1 MTAASEI
8 YRILWYFAVYS
19 VLGWCVE
26 VVYCT
31 VKTGKVANR
40 GFLNGPV
47 CPVYGFGM
55 LAICRVVDLLPLERM
70 GQIRFIPLFLAG
82 MVLASLVE
90 LIAGWSLFHLFHTRW
105 WDYSDRPFNIGGYV
119 CLQMSLLWGTG
130 TLIMIDFIHPI
141 TQRLT
146 VDTVPMRVGWAVL
159 AAFYMVFAA
168 DLAVTVSIMVGLNK
182 RLAQLDELRA
192 SMRTVSDSMSGV
204 LGESAL
210 QTQQKMDENRVQ
222 AALARAELR
231 DFAQERTKELR
242 GQAQERQRELQ
253 SRTQE
258 RRRELEDYRRNLEER
273 LHRQLT
279 SGEVFGPR
287 RLLRAF
293 PDSKHL
299 RYGELWKRLSDEIN
313 GDKDRKY

>member
-204 LGESAL
+204 LGKVHCRRSKKW
-210 QTQQKMDENRVQ
+210 T
-222 AALARAELR
+222 
-231 DFAQERTKELR
+231 RT
-242 GQAQERQRELQ
+242 GC
-253 SRTQE
+253 
-258 RRRELEDYRRNLEER
+258 RRRLPGRSCGTSRRSEQKNSR
-273 LHRQLT
+273 ARHR
-279 SGEVFGPR
+279 SGGENGRNTGEIWKNASTGSLLPEKCSGQGVFCGRFRIP
-287 RLLRAF
+287 
-293 PDSKHL
+293 
-299 RYGELWKRLSDEIN
+299 N
-313 GDKDRKY
+313 T

>member
-1 MTAASEI
+1 MTVNSEI
-8 YRILWYFAVYS
+8 YRILWYFAAYS

-31 VKTGKVANR
+31 VKSGKVVNR

-55 LAICRVVDLLPLERM
+55 LAICKVVDLLPMESM
-70 GQIRFIPLFLAG
+70 GEVQFVSLFLAG

-90 LIAGWSLFHLFHTRW
+90 LIAGWSLFHLFHARW

-130 TLIMIDFIHPI
+130 TIIMIDFIHPI

-146 VDTVPMRVGWAVL
+146 VDMLPMQTGWVVL
-159 AAFYMVFAA
+159 AVFYLVFSA
-168 DLAVTVSIMVGLNK
+168 DLMVTVSIMVGLNK
-182 RLAQLDELRA
+182 RLARLDQLRT
-192 SMRTVSDSMSGV
+192 SMRTVSDSMSGM

-210 QTQQKMDENRVQ
+210 RTQQKMDENKVQ

-231 DFAQERTKELR
+231 DLAEGTRREIQDRAQERRKE
-242 GQAQERQRELQ
+242 REEYLK
-253 SRTQE
+253 
-258 RRRELEDYRRNLEER
+258 NLEER

-279 SGEVFGPR
+279 SGKMFGPR

-293 PDSKHL
+293 PESKHM
-299 RYGELWKRLSDEIN
+299 RYGEIWKQLSDEIN
-313 GDKDRKY
+313 GERDSTTEHDAS

>member
-1 MTAASEI
+1 MIAGMTFYQIA
-8 YRILWYFAVYS
+8 WYFLLYS
-19 VLGWCVE
+19 FAGWCTE
-26 VVYCT
+26 VIFHAA
-31 VKTGKVANR
+31 KIGKVINR
-40 GFLNGPV
+40 GFLCGPL

-55 LAICRVVDLLPLERM
+55 LAICKAVDLLPMESM
-70 GQIRFIPLFLAG
+70 GEIRFVPLFLAG

-130 TLIMIDFIHPI
+130 TIIMIDFIHPV

-146 VDTVPMRVGWAVL
+146 VDMIPVRAGWL
-159 AAFYMVFAA
+159 I
-168 DLAVTVSIMVGLNK
+168 LAVFYLVFGTDLIITVSIMVGLNK

-192 SMRTVSDSMSGV
+192 SMRTVSDSVSEM

-210 QTQQKMDENRVQ
+210 QTQQKVDENKVQ

-231 DFAQERTKELR
+231 DIAE
-242 GQAQERQRELQ
+242 
-253 SRTQE
+253 E
-258 RRRELEDYRRNLEER
+258 RRRELQDRVQERRKEKEEYLRKLEET
-273 LHRQLT
+273 LHKQLT
-279 SGEVFGPR
+279 SGRVFGPR

-293 PDSKHL
+293 PDSKHM
-299 RYGELWKRLSDEIN
+299 RYGELWKLLSEEIN
-313 GDKDRKY
+313 GKKEA

>member
-1 MTAASEI
+1 M
-8 YRILWYFAVYS
+8 
-19 VLGWCVE
+19 
-26 VVYCT
+26 
-31 VKTGKVANR
+31 
-40 GFLNGPV
+40 
-47 CPVYGFGM
+47 
-55 LAICRVVDLLPLERM
+55 
-70 GQIRFIPLFLAG
+70 
-82 MVLASLVE
+82 
-90 LIAGWSLFHLFHTRW
+90 
-105 WDYSDRPFNIGGYV
+105 

-231 DFAQERTKELR
+231 DFAQER
-242 GQAQERQRELQ
+242 QRELR

-258 RRRELEDYRRNLEER
+258 RRREREEYRRNLEER

-293 PDSKHL
+293 PDSKHM

-313 GDKDRKY
+313 GDKDRWR

>member
-1 MTAASEI
+1 MTAVSEI

-31 VKTGKVANR
+31 VKSGKVANR

-55 LAICRVVDLLPLERM
+55 LAICKIVDLLPMESM
-70 GQIRFIPLFLAG
+70 GEMHFLPLFFAG

-90 LIAGWSLFHLFHTRW
+90 LIAGWSLFHLFHARW

-130 TLIMIDFIHPI
+130 TIIMIDFIHPI

-146 VDTVPMRVGWAVL
+146 VEAIPMQVGWMMLAVYYL
-159 AAFYMVFAA
+159 VFCA
-168 DLAVTVSIMVGLNK
+168 DLTVTVSIMVGLNK
-182 RLAQLDELRA
+182 RLAQLDQLRA
-192 SMRTVSDSMSGV
+192 SMRTVSGR

-210 QTQQKMDENRVQ
+210 QTQQKMDENKVQ

-231 DFAQERTKELR
+231 DLAEETRRELQDRAQERRKE
-242 GQAQERQRELQ
+242 RE
-253 SRTQE
+253 E
-258 RRRELEDYRRNLEER
+258 YRKNLEER
-273 LHRQLT
+273 LHSQLT
-279 SGEVFGPR
+279 SGKMFGPR

-293 PDSKHL
+293 PDSKHT
-299 RYGELWKRLSDEIN
+299 RYGEIWKQLSDEIN
-313 GDKDRKY
+313 GERNSINEKDAC

>member
-1 MTAASEI
+1 MTAVSEI
-8 YRILWYFAVYS
+8 YRILWYFAVYA

-31 VKTGKVANR
+31 VKSGKAVNR

-55 LAICRVVDLLPLERM
+55 LAICKVADILPMESM
-70 GQIRFIPLFLAG
+70 GEIHFVPLFLAG

-90 LIAGWSLFHLFHTRW
+90 LIAGWSLFHLFHARW

-130 TLIMIDFIHPI
+130 TIIMIDFIHPI

-146 VDTVPMRVGWAVL
+146 VDMVPVQAGWLILAV
-159 AAFYMVFAA
+159 FYLVFGA
-168 DLAVTVSIMVGLNK
+168 DLTVTVSIMVGLNK
-182 RLAQLDELRA
+182 RLAQLDELRT
-192 SMRTVSDSMSGV
+192 SMRTVSDSMSEM

-210 QTQQKMDENRVQ
+210 QTQQKVDENKVQ

-231 DFAQERTKELR
+231 DIAE
-242 GQAQERQRELQ
+242 
-253 SRTQE
+253 E
-258 RRRELEDYRRNLEER
+258 RRRELQDHVQERRKERDEYRRRMEET
-273 LHRQLT
+273 LHKQLT
-279 SGEVFGPR
+279 SGRVFGPR

-293 PDSKHL
+293 PDSKHM
-299 RYGELWKRLSDEIN
+299 RYGELWKLLSEEIN
-313 GDKDRKY
+313 GETEKKE

>member
-1 MTAASEI
+1 
-8 YRILWYFAVYS
+8 
-19 VLGWCVE
+19 
-26 VVYCT
+26 
-31 VKTGKVANR
+31 
-40 GFLNGPV
+40 
-47 CPVYGFGM
+47 
-55 LAICRVVDLLPLERM
+55 
-70 GQIRFIPLFLAG
+70 
-82 MVLASLVE
+82 
-90 LIAGWSLFHLFHTRW
+90 
-105 WDYSDRPFNIGGYV
+105 
-119 CLQMSLLWGTG
+119 
-130 TLIMIDFIHPI
+130 
-141 TQRLT
+141 
-146 VDTVPMRVGWAVL
+146 
-159 AAFYMVFAA
+159 
-168 DLAVTVSIMVGLNK
+168 MVGLNK
-182 RLAQLDELRA
+182 RLAQLDQLRA

-231 DFAQERTKELR
+231 DFAQER
-242 GQAQERQRELQ
+242 QRELR

-258 RRRELEDYRRNLEER
+258 RRREREEYRRNLEER

-293 PDSKHL
+293 PDSKHM